1 MIYRMITSSVTWAA
15 ASLMVVNGKLQN
27 RDLQSVLVAATLS
40 TIAAWALQP
49 PASFTAKARD

>member
-1 MIYRMITSSVTWAA
+1 MIYRMITSSVIWAA

-27 RDLQSVLVAATLS
+27 RDLQSVLVAATVS

-49 PASFTAKARD
+49 PTSSTAEARD